1 MLIFDH
7 DAARW
12 TWELNPI
19 HAKNYTDNVVDLM
32 VGKLNRLLAET
43 QKALHQLACM
53 LRGGRPLV
61 IA

>member
-1 MLIFDH
+1 LLIFDH

-19 HAKNYTDNVVDLM
+19 HAKNSDNVVDLM

-43 QKALHQLACM
+43 QKALHQLACR

>member
-1 MLIFDH
+1 LLIFDH

-19 HAKNYTDNVVDLM
+19 HAKNSDNVVDLM

-43 QKALHQLACM
+43 QKACTSWPAGCAAA
-53 LRGGRPLV
+53 GR
-61 IA
+61 